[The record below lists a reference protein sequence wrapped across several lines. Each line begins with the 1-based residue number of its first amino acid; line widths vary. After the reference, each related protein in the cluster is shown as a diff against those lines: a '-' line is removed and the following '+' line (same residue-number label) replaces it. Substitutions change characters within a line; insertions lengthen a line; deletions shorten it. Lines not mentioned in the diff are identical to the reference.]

1 MAVRIRIRLAGV
13 TAEQFDPLD
22 AAIDVRGNRP
32 PGFIFSA
39 SGPTAEGWEVIDLWE
54 SRAHFDR
61 FVEERVQPVM
71 ATFGVQAQP
80 DIAEFPV
87 HEYVV

>member
-1 MAVRIRIRLAGV
+1 M
-13 TAEQFDPLD
+13 
-22 AAIDVRGNRP
+22 
-32 PGFIFSA
+32 
-39 SGPTAEGWEVIDLWE
+39 IDLWE

-71 ATFGVQAQP
+71 AAFGVQAQP

>member
-1 MAVRIRIRLAGV
+1 M
-13 TAEQFDPLD
+13 
-22 AAIDVRGNRP
+22 
-32 PGFIFSA
+32 
-39 SGPTAEGWEVIDLWE
+39 IDLWE

-71 ATFGVQAQP
+71 AAFGVQAQP
-80 DIAEFPV
+80 DIVEFPV